1 MGLRGG
7 FTASRRA
14 DLGID
19 PLLPYFSS
27 GFTSSECLTMA
38 TTSKR
43 SIRIQGL
50 SLSDYNSICARW
62 RAVTENGSNSSWS
75 PRGAASKQGSLAL
88 NFQSSLAIRDGH
100 NTATVTFD
108 NEKAKEVGR
117 GAMLETGLD
126 FRQWRI
132 DDVFH
137 GLTILHSPEP
147 AEDPEIEYTSCLFW
161 ENQANKQLNVAL
173 LQFTAS
179 MGMHS
184 TLGLPKMVRRARC
197 GFETFCHLHIPSDEP
212 AL

>member
-1 MGLRGG
+1 
-7 FTASRRA
+7 
-14 DLGID
+14 
-19 PLLPYFSS
+19 
-27 GFTSSECLTMA
+27 MA

-62 RAVTENGSNSSWS
+62 RPVAENGSSSSWS
-75 PRGAASKQGSLAL
+75 PRAAASKQDSLAL
-88 NFQSSLAIRDGH
+88 NFQSSLTIRDEL

-108 NEKAKEVGR
+108 NEEAKKAGR
-117 GAMLETGLD
+117 KAMLKMDLD

-137 GLTILHSPEP
+137 DLTILHSPEP
-147 AEDPEIEYTSCLFW
+147 AKDPEIEYKSRLFW
-161 ENQANKQLNVAL
+161 ENQANERLNVAL

-184 TLGLPKMVRRARC
+184 TLGLLKMVRRARC